1 MNHMSQRFKD
11 DRKDGSQ
18 VVINLVGRIS
28 HFCNSWSVEW
38 LLRSWLTLAAGNL
51 HLLYSWELFN
61 LIWSFCP
68 DTHSAGC
75 CSFGLPLLLLW
86 IFWIMGLLIWFPGDS
101 FMSEWVNYGWI
112 KNYRW
117 SKSLLAVFGSHW
129 RHKKSNGQCCSFP
142 SCCWQYLN
150 SSLNPFSQNP
160 LDTSSSP
167 HDEFHCVTQIPF
179 SLSLSPLLYSLQ
191 FTALYRISMRK
202 IGIWML
208 LPPPPPSINL
218 LFSHTLPC
226 WENRCLNVEMSLWW
240 HAFNHHA
247 QTISTIFF
255 AREAL
260 YTIYK

>member
-11 DRKDGSQ
+11 DRKGGSQ

-112 KNYRW
+112 KNYWW

-129 RHKKSNGQCCSFP
+129 SHKKKQWSMLFLSQLLLTIPEFISEPILSESLGHIIFTSWWVSLCDTDPLLSIFV
-142 SCCWQYLN
+142 S
-150 SSLNPFSQNP
+150 SSLQ
-160 LDTSSSP
+160 SSIHSP
-167 HDEFHCVTQIPF
+167 V
-179 SLSLSPLLYSLQ
+179 
-191 FTALYRISMRK
+191 
-202 IGIWML
+202 
-208 LPPPPPSINL
+208 
-218 LFSHTLPC
+218 
-226 WENRCLNVEMSLWW
+226 
-240 HAFNHHA
+240 
-247 QTISTIFF
+247 
-255 AREAL
+255 
-260 YTIYK
+260 